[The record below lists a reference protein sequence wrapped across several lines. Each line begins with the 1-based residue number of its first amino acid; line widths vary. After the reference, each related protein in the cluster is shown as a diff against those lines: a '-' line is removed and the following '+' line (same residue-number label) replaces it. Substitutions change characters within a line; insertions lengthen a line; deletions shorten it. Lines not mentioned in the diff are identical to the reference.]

1 MRILQGTFFP
11 RPESKVIEGAT
22 RLLDVL
28 VYWQV
33 VANGGLKDLSREG

>member
-11 RPESKVIEGAT
+11 GPESKVIEGVT
-22 RLLDVL
+22 RPPEVL
-28 VYWQV
+28 VNWQV